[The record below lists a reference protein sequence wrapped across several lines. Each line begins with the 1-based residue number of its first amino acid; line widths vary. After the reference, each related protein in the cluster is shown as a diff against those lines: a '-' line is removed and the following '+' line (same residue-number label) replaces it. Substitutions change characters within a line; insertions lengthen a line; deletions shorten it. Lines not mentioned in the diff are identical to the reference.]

1 MFWSKIILDKWLVW
15 KHLWWSCTRI
25 LGWKGILLVCAGV
38 TYTTRKKKQENHGKL
53 KPVFVF
59 GVTIL
64 NTNSPAT
71 FPPDFQCCFTVHS
84 LQLTKWHIKGSN
96 AKTHIGLKPRRSA
109 IKWRDHPATTVKIS
123 SLKILKQKSEKSI
136 SAHGKSFDSKITQL
150 LWHAKPVMDWLQPFS
165 ERLVVDFRREADHH
179 EVTHRIQCLR

>member
-1 MFWSKIILDKWLVW
+1 MKRDTTS
-15 KHLWWSCTRI
+15 
-25 LGWKGILLVCAGV
+25 VCGGNL
-38 TYTTRKKKQENHGKL
+38 YHKEKKQGTWKTETRFRIWGFYTEYEFSGNFSSGLH
-53 KPVFVF
+53 
-59 GVTIL
+59 
-64 NTNSPAT
+64 
-71 FPPDFQCCFTVHS
+71 CCFTVHS
-84 LQLTKWHIKGSN
+84 LQPKWHIKGSK

-150 LWHAKPVMDWLQPFS
+150 FWHAKPVMDWKQPLS
-165 ERLVVDFRREADHH
+165 ERLVVDFRREANHH